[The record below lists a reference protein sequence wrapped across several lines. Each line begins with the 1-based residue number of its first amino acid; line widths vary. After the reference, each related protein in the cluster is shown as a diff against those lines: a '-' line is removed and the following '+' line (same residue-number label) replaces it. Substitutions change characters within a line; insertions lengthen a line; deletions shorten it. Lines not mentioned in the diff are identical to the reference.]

1 MAMMIAGGKEHI
13 HSVLQG
19 PDTLQRETIWQRMQ
33 QNNTGQNNAEDS
45 VIGKAAE
52 VQISKEG
59 RKMYEDA
66 HDPLTKMTQ
75 TDFMTE
81 GEKKLKDFLD
91 MKDKRK
97 EYLKQADELQKKL
110 DTDDSFTDKDKE
122 SIQKEIEELTEKGK
136 SPDDKLHEMYQKKF
150 DLKDE
155 LASQDDPEKQA
166 QLQAQ
171 ITQAEVGVREAK
183 NQVIIEGAL
192 EEAYNR
198 QVNDERAMLAEAK
211 NKADYLGKNWICAA
225 VI

>member
-33 QNNTGQNNAEDS
+33 QNNAEDS

-81 GEKKLKDFLD
+81 GEK
-91 MKDKRK
+91 
-97 EYLKQADELQKKL
+97 
-110 DTDDSFTDKDKE
+110 S
-122 SIQKEIEELTEKGK
+122 
-136 SPDDKLHEMYQKKF
+136 
-150 DLKDE
+150 
-155 LASQDDPEKQA
+155 
-166 QLQAQ
+166 
-171 ITQAEVGVREAK
+171 
-183 NQVIIEGAL
+183 
-192 EEAYNR
+192 
-198 QVNDERAMLAEAK
+198 
-211 NKADYLGKNWICAA
+211 
-225 VI
+225 